1 MNLYEMTAV
10 LRNTGISEA
19 KTAFI
24 RLAFPILQ
32 QRLQEYIQS
41 GQAGDES
48 MFVDTLLG
56 FLGEMTR
63 AMMQDRDSTLKNETV
78 IGFFS
83 SCLQTL
89 TGISR
94 TRV

>member
-1 MNLYEMTAV
+1 
-10 LRNTGISEA
+10 
-19 KTAFI
+19 
-24 RLAFPILQ
+24 
-32 QRLQEYIQS
+32 
-41 GQAGDES
+41 